1 MGGESA
7 AHARLH
13 DYLWRRN
20 GAETYKKTRNGLL
33 GANFSTRVSPWLLG
47 GCRSAPFYRREC
59 VGMVGARCLAGNG
72 NLRVYSAVILS
83 FLGGVHWGSAL
94 QVPRPGNT
102 RRLLLAMVPSLIAWP
117 ALLFDVVTGLWVL
130 LAGFIVI
137 GGYDLSH
144 EGREGFPSWYFKLR
158 GLLSV
163 VVVLLHLVVL
173 LRLSG

>member
-1 MGGESA
+1 MTLLNS
-7 AHARLH
+7 
-13 DYLWRRN
+13 DRRV
-20 GAETYKKTRNGLL
+20 A
-33 GANFSTRVSPWLLG
+33 WLLG
-47 GCRSAPFYRREC
+47 IAGLLPFIGASVLAWWAPAVWQVTAIYGFTY
-59 VGMVGARCLAGNG
+59 
-72 NLRVYSAVILS
+72 YSAVILS

-117 ALLFDVVTGLWVL
+117 ALLFDIVTGLWVL
-130 LAGFIVI
+130 LAGFMLI
-137 GGYDLSH
+137 GGYDLSR

-163 VVVLLHLVVL
+163 VVVLLHCVVL